1 MPKKP
6 DEVVYIY
13 EPREGLH
20 VVGLPQRDLKQADV
34 DRAGPG
40 PLRDALAS
48 GLYRKA
54 TKTESEKK
62 RRKPRLRLR
71 PQRITSDDDD
81 LECAA

>member
-54 TKTESEKK
+54 TKTESEEA
-62 RRKPRLRLR
+62 RKAR
-71 PQRITSDDDD
+71 
-81 LECAA
+81 EKEEAAQAKAAAEAAKDNER